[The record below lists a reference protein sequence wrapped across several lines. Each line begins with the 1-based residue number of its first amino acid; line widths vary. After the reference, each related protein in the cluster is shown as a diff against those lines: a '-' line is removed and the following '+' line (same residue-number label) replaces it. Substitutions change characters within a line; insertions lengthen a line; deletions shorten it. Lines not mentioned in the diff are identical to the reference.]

1 MHVTFLVHSRLYSR
15 PLGIVPG
22 RLESLRDI
30 IIYFSYHIY
39 SIKLNNVGFTLVHG
53 AT

>member
-1 MHVTFLVHSRLYSR
+1 MYVTFLVHSRLYSR
-15 PLGIVPG
+15 PLGIVHG
-22 RLESLRDI
+22 RLEPLRNI

-39 SIKLNNVGFTLVHG
+39 STELNNVGFPLVHG